1 MRRMAWVGTLILV
14 LASVASFAGDG
25 IPVGNAV
32 FYPGV
37 EAVYTHTDNLFL
49 LDNSM
54 PGGVVGDSFWTLR
67 PYVGI
72 ELPLEQS
79 YVRFDLAYQYKDYQ
93 DFKLDEHNAWY
104 ASLNTNFKFS
114 NEASLYFKDH
124 YVRAVQEVN
133 QFDPG
138 YEATFNNTPFNRNLA
153 QLGFTLPINKLN
165 TLGFEIGYN
174 TLDFSN
180 SGTNQA
186 FYDYSQLSAS
196 ANWKYHY
203 NANNSIVAEYTYSDS
218 TMDQPNYGDGMTI
231 LPVLDRDYKSNQLM
245 VGWEGSY
252 TARVSGTAKI
262 GYKEMNFKNAY
273 DDFSGFV
280 GEAGLG
286 IKFSEFVRGD
296 INLYRR
302 AYQSAFDVNNYYT
315 VSGGEFK
322 LEQQVTRYF
331 FWSAGALF
339 QKNKYPE
346 TATGDVNGDGLL
358 DSPLYLLPW
367 TGLDRRDDISRG
379 IAEVGFHFTQ
389 QVSLRVNYQYEDRS
403 SNVSYSD
410 ATAVYHPFSYTE
422 NRFAFQLQL
431 GW

>member
-1 MRRMAWVGTLILV
+1 MRRMAWVGGLILI

-32 FYPGV
+32 FYPAV

-49 LDNSM
+49 LDESM
-54 PGGVVGDSFWTLR
+54 IGGGVGDSFWTIR
-67 PYVGI
+67 PSIGI

-93 DFKLDEHNAWY
+93 DFQLDEHNAWFG
-104 ASLNTNFKFS
+104 SLVTDFKFS
-114 NEASLYFKDH
+114 NGASLYFKDH

-138 YEATFNNTPFNRNLA
+138 YEATFNNTPFNRNFA
-153 QLGFTLPINKLN
+153 QLGFSIPVNKLN
-165 TLGFEIGYN
+165 TLGFEISHN
-174 TLDFSN
+174 MVNFS
-180 SGTNQA
+180 SDGTDQA
-186 FYDYSQLSAS
+186 FYDYSQLAAN

-203 NANNSIVAEYTYSDS
+203 NANNSILAEYTYTDS
-218 TMDQPNYGDGMTI
+218 NQDDVAYGDGMSH
-231 LPVLDRDYKSNQLM
+231 LPVLDRDYKSHELM

-262 GYKEMNFKNAY
+262 GYEEMNFDNGY

-286 IKFSEFVRGD
+286 IKFSEFFRGD
-296 INLYRR
+296 LNLFRR
-302 AYQSAFDVNNYYT
+302 ASQSAFNVNNYYT
-315 VSGGEFK
+315 SSGGEFQV
-322 LEQQVTRYF
+322 EHQVTRYF

-346 TATGDVNGDGLL
+346 TAVGDVNGDGYL

-367 TGLDRRDDISRG
+367 TGLDRHDDISRAR
-379 IAEVGFHFTQ
+379 AEVGFHFTQ
-389 QVSLRVNYQYEDRS
+389 QVSLRVNYQYEDRN
-403 SNVSYSD
+403 SNVAYWD
-410 ATAVYHPFSYTE
+410 ATTVYHPFTYTE